1 MHSGAGCSEL
11 QGRLGSC
18 GPPLIFSFNLNQ
30 NWQTA
35 GPRPHH
41 SPCLSVRQVWLEHS
55 RSHVPCNGHFCST
68 AADSN
73 SQDQRPRMACTSP
86 NIYCLALY
94 RKSLPTS
101 GQSCRAGRLSSLSL
115 PTNLQKVTSGSGDI
129 FLLHLHLLLTVFI
142 IKLIMMVMIKIIV
155 LYFLALRN

>member
-1 MHSGAGCSEL
+1 MYSGAGCSEL

-94 RKSLPTS
+94 RK
-101 GQSCRAGRLSSLSL
+101 C
-115 PTNLQKVTSGSGDI
+115 
-129 FLLHLHLLLTVFI
+129 LLTPDLKRIWGV
-142 IKLIMMVMIKIIV
+142 IKLTIGQWRWRRVGGMGWGMTTNGYRASFWGEENVSEIDRDDSCTI
-155 LYFLALRN
+155 L